1 MVKTEQQIRDEIARL
16 EGGVKFAD
24 MAIKDFESDDPQ
36 TCHSFIILRQKYK
49 GKIKTLK
56 WVLNEKV

>member
-1 MVKTEQQIRDEIARL
+1 MVRSETEIRVEIARL
-16 EGGVKFAD
+16 EDGVEFANN
-24 MAIKDFESDDPQ
+24 AIKEFESDDPQ